1 MHHYTSDSGKKKMV
15 LLRNGD
21 IGFSVYLEVCR
32 VNVLEDD
39 VPRVLVVEDPGNRL
53 HQAHPGFAE

>member
-1 MHHYTSDSGKKKMV
+1 MV
-15 LLRNGD
+15 WLRNGD

-39 VPRVLVVEDPGNRL
+39 VPCVLVVEDPGNRL